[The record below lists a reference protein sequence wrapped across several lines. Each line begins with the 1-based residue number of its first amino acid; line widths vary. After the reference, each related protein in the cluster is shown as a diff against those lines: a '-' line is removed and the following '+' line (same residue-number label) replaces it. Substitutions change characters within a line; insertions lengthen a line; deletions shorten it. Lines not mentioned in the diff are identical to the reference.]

1 MKHLGKRIETAK
13 QILIILQEEP
23 TRWTPIIMATIQNF
37 TPWMV
42 YSTLKWLEKR
52 GYIVKPERGLYQI
65 TEKGKN
71 LLNAI
76 TSF

>member
-1 MKHLGKRIETAK
+1 MKHLDKRIETAK

-23 TRWTPIIMATIQNF
+23 TRWTPIIMATIQSF

-52 GYIVKPERGLYQI
+52 GYIVKPERGLYKI

-76 TSF
+76 TTF